1 MYCRSCRKW
10 FPNNILFC
18 DICGKPLVKDL
29 DIYGENFFNGDVQAF
44 DYIYQNSYNW
54 VAGEVRKMFSA
65 NSSEV
70 EDCVQ
75 EIYLLLYRKIKY
87 YDPRQGS
94 FSAWFNALVRNR
106 IYDYGRKLA
115 GNREIL
121 PETSQQYFK
130 EITDRNV
137 YINPEARIE
146 YAEREQILDEIL
158 DDIGEGQR
166 ICIQMYYNDG
176 LKIKEI
182 AQILNISEGTVKSR
196 IHNGLK
202 KLNTKV
208 DEMQKR
214 GLYTFRMLPLG
225 FLLWLLSRDDCS
237 AKEDY
242 RALYH
247 ARTLAGQNVLQ
258 NAPMA
263 AGNKAAGIKMAGR
276 NQNVVKHAS
285 MQQAGQAGAKHAAI
299 NHAARTASRAGGKAI
314 KAGMVKALAGGITA
328 AVIGSGVFIGGKA
341 LKQHQGD
348 KKVITSGQ
356 EYSTQEEKEGTPDS
370 SVKEFVDDNQAF
382 IKEILAL
389 EAEVPEGTEFQTDIN
404 ENVRSVVYTSLG
416 LLCDNKSFGE
426 EATNIYDAVPEES
439 IVDYNNNDDGEGTIS
454 VEESGFENMRQFLGC
469 KETIGSLSATSS
481 EEFLCQDGEVRAEG
495 LSPSSD
501 MQSSIKDIVYIPL
514 SNGDERAIFTEQ
526 IIQDEIDGIGTAVI
540 TKADNDLGV
549 QLKSY
554 NIVADSDKIDQ
565 LLGSVAVLGKQLG
578 SDGKLFSGNMTEMS
592 DESKIHALIDSVRG
606 YCYTEPNDEDI
617 YANRAESLV
626 YKPVFSEDDIK
637 SNTEKSII
645 VKEDAFDDY
654 LALVDYDGTI
664 DDIVANKALQNK
676 YNCSIKRN
684 GTNIEFTFSG
694 EFEMTY
700 WWVETDMID
709 QINKDGFKIL
719 KNGKIEVDC
728 LLYTSHATEPDSG
741 VEYKATLSLN
751 EDGSGMKLENLER
764 V

>member
-258 NAPMA
+258 NAPMV

-299 NHAARTASRAGGKAI
+299 NHAARAASRAGGKAI

-382 IKEILAL
+382 IKELLAL
-389 EAEVPEGTEFQTDIN
+389 
-404 ENVRSVVYTSLG
+404 YTNKLSD
-416 LLCDNKSFGE
+416 DNS
-426 EATNIYDAVPEES
+426 TNIYDVVPKKNVVDSYDYSDIEDEDRI
-439 IVDYNNNDDGEGTIS
+439 IVKEN
-454 VEESGFENMRQFLGC
+454 GFNMMREFLGC
-469 KETIGSLSATSS
+469 QETVESLSKQGNTEYSYK
-481 EEFLCQDGEVRAEG
+481 DGEVESGNLYLAEYVG
-495 LSPSSD
+495 EALID
-501 MQSSIKDIVYIPL
+501 NKDIKYIPL
-514 SNGDERAIFTEQ
+514 SNGDIRVIFAGYVTSSLE
-526 IIQDEIDGIGTAVI
+526 GIGIAVI
-540 TKADNDLGV
+540 TKANNDLGV

-554 NIVADSDKIDQ
+554 NVVIDQDKISKV
-565 LLGSVAVLGKQLG
+565 LGAVSVLGKQLG
-578 SDGKLFSGNMTEMS
+578 SDGKLFSGDITEMS
-592 DESKIHALIDSVRG
+592 EESKIGALMDSVHG
-606 YCYTEPNDEDI
+606 YCYDWDNGDDDPDK
-617 YANRAESLV
+617 AENLYYV
-626 YKPVFSEDDIK
+626 PIFSEEDVKNVTETALTIK
-637 SNTEKSII
+637 A
-645 VKEDAFDDY
+645 DAFDDY
-654 LALVDYDGTI
+654 LDFVNYDGTI
-664 DDIVANKALQNK
+664 DNIIDNQDLKNK
-676 YNCSIKRN
+676 YECSIEKR
-684 GTNIEFTFSG
+684 G
-694 EFEMTY
+694 
-700 WWVETDMID
+700 
-709 QINKDGFKIL
+709 
-719 KNGKIEVDC
+719 
-728 LLYTSHATEPDSG
+728 
-741 VEYKATLSLN
+741 
-751 EDGSGMKLENLER
+751 
-764 V
+764 

>member
-258 NAPMA
+258 NAPMV

-299 NHAARTASRAGGKAI
+299 NHAARAASRAGGKAI

-370 SVKEFVDDNQAF
+370 SVKEF
-382 IKEILAL
+382 
-389 EAEVPEGTEFQTDIN
+389 
-404 ENVRSVVYTSLG
+404 
-416 LLCDNKSFGE
+416 
-426 EATNIYDAVPEES
+426 
-439 IVDYNNNDDGEGTIS
+439 VDYNNNDDGEGTIS

-728 LLYTSHATEPDSG
+728 LLYTSHATEPDPG